1 MSAAL
6 RGILT
11 ESTMQTS
18 KTSRLR
24 KLHDDEAGPN
34 TVEWVLLIIVALLV
48 LTGIYYF
55 VNRSK
60 NELNQAANQENQA
73 LQTANDNLNNQNSGS
88 GNQSSDIGGN

>member
-1 MSAAL
+1 
-6 RGILT
+6 
-11 ESTMQTS
+11 MQSS

-60 NELNQAANQENQA
+60 NELNDAAAQENSA
-73 LQTANDNLNNQNSGS
+73 LQTTNTNLNDQSSGS
-88 GNQSSDIGGN
+88 GSDPGIGGN